1 MDAYS
6 RVRVIPGGLGFGGLA
21 ELFDEMFFSLGGAVS
36 QLPQGLVCGE
46 FPPTNIMADKDDN
59 LIIQMSVAGYPD
71 DGVDI
76 TYKDEYIV
84 VTLTPDEHLL
94 DDYNVKMQGLKNSKA
109 QKKVFAPQKDFD
121 VTAASAVTKNG
132 IITITVPR
140 KPEAKPQTIPISKG

>member
-59 LIIQMSVAGYPD
+59 LIIQMS
-71 DGVDI
+71 
-76 TYKDEYIV
+76 
-84 VTLTPDEHLL
+84 
-94 DDYNVKMQGLKNSKA
+94 
-109 QKKVFAPQKDFD
+109 
-121 VTAASAVTKNG
+121 AA
-132 IITITVPR
+132 
-140 KPEAKPQTIPISKG
+140 